1 MNCDFNFK
9 LINPHKRSIRLLA
22 NGILLLNGLI
32 LLYFNYQQHQ
42 SNYFYLRISLILFL
56 ASIDIFSKRKDWL
69 YHTFGVMLVFVAWL
83 YFGYWWIGIIMI
95 ALSVFAELAVADKR
109 ICFENNS
116 VYTTTIFGKTYSWAK
131 FQNIVLKDGLLT
143 LDFKNNKIVQTI
155 IDNEIDL
162 QVEANFNTYC
172 KQKINP

>member
-9 LINPHKRSIRLLA
+9 LINPHKKSIRLLA
-22 NGILLLNGLI
+22 NCILLLNGLI
-32 LLYFNYQQHQ
+32 LLYFNYHQHQ
-42 SNYFYLRISLILFL
+42 SNYFYLRIFLIIFL
-56 ASIDIFSKRKDWL
+56 VVIDMFTKRKDWL

-109 ICFENNS
+109 ICFEKDTI
-116 VYTTTIFGKTYSWAK
+116 YTTTIFGKTYTWFK

-143 LDFKNNKIVQTI
+143 LDFKNNKIIQTT
-155 IDNEIDL
+155 IDKEVNL
-162 QVEANFNTYC
+162 QEEENFNLYC
-172 KQKINP
+172 KQKINS